1 MKSLRS
7 HRTLFL
13 FAVAFLLSA
22 AMFSTNI
29 WKGTVQG
36 SQEPLLPLRPNLQER
51 LVTRSFVDTLER
63 HHISQRIL
71 DQAISKEAFRLY
83 VRALDPR
90 KIFFYQSDIDEFRTK
105 YELRLTELMKQQP
118 VDVRPAF
125 EIYNRYLDRLEERV
139 SMILQILAN
148 PIDFTVDEYHTFDKL
163 ADFTLDENV
172 VRERGLQT
180 FPQTTEEAY
189 ERWRKRIKS
198 EMLSLMAERIT
209 GEQKR
214 ERDIAAGRE
223 PEELDD
229 RDPVERLRQRYISLQ
244 RRTLLEGRIDNAE
257 ILASVRQ
264 QANDDV
270 MELFLNSVAGA
281 LDPHSSYMSPSTEAS
296 FNAGIGKNF
305 QGIGATLYPED
316 GFIVVRDV
324 IKGSPAER
332 SGEIRPKDKIQGVG
346 QGRDG
351 KIEEVI
357 DFKITDVVKLI
368 RGEKGTVVRL
378 DILPGGKGP
387 SKIVE
392 IVRDEINLDEQ
403 AALSAIFEA
412 GLKPDGTPYRVG
424 IIELP
429 DFYFDMQAARQ
440 RAANIRSATEDVR
453 KILAGF
459 VEEDVDAVVLDLR
472 SNGGGVL
479 QEAIGIS
486 NLFLGPGVVVQV
498 KDESRV
504 RPQARGTTDPTT
516 DWTGPLVVLT
526 NKFSASASE
535 ILAGAIQDYRRGL
548 IIGDSITH
556 GKGTVQSVLDLSSQL
571 VAGNNL
577 GSGKITIQG
586 YYRPSGTS
594 PQGLG
599 VESDIV
605 LPSLTDAME
614 GVLESDLDNALTLQR
629 IAAAPGF
636 SPRPFVSPQIIA
648 ELTRRSNQRVGQS
661 EDFGKELERI
671 SAYRDARAKR
681 VTPLNKERYMEEIK
695 RFNADEWEREEF
707 EDMANK
713 GREIKRDFYIDEVL
727 AITVDYLKAAQE
739 FGIAFPR
746 ERTIRPQQ
754 QRRTLFGGLGF

>member
-1 MKSLRS
+1 MTTIRT
-7 HRTLFL
+7 HRTLLLLVF
-13 FAVAFLLSA
+13 AFLLSA
-22 AMFSTNI
+22 AMFSTNT
-29 WKGTVQG
+29 WRGTVQG

-51 LVTRSFVDTLER
+51 LVTRSFVDALER

-71 DQAISKEAFRLY
+71 DQAVSKEAFRLY
-83 VRALDPR
+83 IKALDPQ
-90 KIFFYQSDIDEFRTK
+90 KIFFYQSDIDEFRMK
-105 YELRLTELMKQQP
+105 YESRLTDLMKQQP

-125 EIYNRYLDRLEERV
+125 EIYNRYLTRLEERV

-148 PIDFTVDEYHTFDKL
+148 PIDFTADEYHAFDRL
-163 ADFTLDENV
+163 ADFAIDENV

-180 FPQTTEEAY
+180 FPKTTEEAY

-198 EMLSLMAERIT
+198 EMLALMAERT
-209 GEQKR
+209 SSEQKR
-214 ERDIAAGRE
+214 EKDIAAGRE

-229 RDPVERLRQRYISLQ
+229 RDPVDRLRQRYISRQ

-270 MELFLNSVAGA
+270 MELFLNAVAGA

-305 QGIGATLYPED
+305 QGIGATLYAED

-412 GLKPDGTPYRVG
+412 GLKPDGTPFRIG
-424 IIELP
+424 MIELP

-459 VEEDVDAVVLDLR
+459 VEEDVDAVILDLR
-472 SNGGGVL
+472 FNGGGVL
-479 QEAIGIS
+479 QEAIGIT
-486 NLFLGPGVVVQV
+486 NLFLGAGVVVQV
-498 KDESRV
+498 KDESRT
-504 RPQARGTTDPTT
+504 RPQARGTTDTTT

-556 GKGTVQSVLDLSSQL
+556 GKGTVQSVLDLNMTASS
-571 VAGNNL
+571 NL

-629 IAAAPGF
+629 IATAPGF
-636 SPRPFVSPQIIA
+636 SQRPFVSPQIIA
-648 ELTRRSNQRVGQS
+648 ELTRRSNQRIGQS
-661 EDFGKELERI
+661 EDFEKELERI
-671 SAYRDARAKR
+671 SAYRDARARR
-681 VTPLNKERYMEEIK
+681 VTPLNKDRYMEEIK

-707 EDMANK
+707 EDLANK
-713 GREIKRDFYIDEVL
+713 GREIKRDFYVDEVL

-746 ERTIRPQQ
+746 ERSIRQPP